1 MKIHP
6 TAIVEDGA
14 VLGAD
19 VEVGAYALVG
29 PEVII
34 GAGCRILSHAV
45 ITSRV
50 TMGTK
55 NIVGHGAVIGA
66 PPQDFAH
73 NESMV
78 SEVRIGS
85 GNTFRE
91 HVTIHRGTK
100 EGTATVVG
108 DDNLVMVGAH
118 FGHNSRIGNRTIIA
132 NNCLLAGYV
141 EVFDNAVL
149 GGGSVFHQHMRI
161 GRLSMVRGGT
171 RFGKDIVPFA
181 VADEDNI
188 LAGVNSIGLRRA
200 GFSSETRLELKRIF
214 KHIFRSGL
222 NVSQALKEIDDSQ
235 GCAEVREL
243 IGFIRDAK
251 RGVCIFHRPH
261 RMFATME
268 DTDDI

>member
-1 MKIHP
+1 MKIHS

-14 VLGAD
+14 VLGPD
-19 VEVGAYALVG
+19 VEVGPYALIG
-29 PEVII
+29 PDVIL

-55 NIVGHGAVIGA
+55 NVVGHGAVIGA

-100 EGTATVVG
+100 EGTATTVG

-118 FGHNSRIGNRTIIA
+118 FGHNTIVGNRAIIA
-132 NNCLLAGYV
+132 NNCLLGGYV
-141 EVFDNAVL
+141 QVEDGAVL
-149 GGGSVFHQHMRI
+149 GGGSVFHQHMRV

-188 LAGVNSIGLRRA
+188 LAGLNSIGLRRA
-200 GFSSETRLELKRIF
+200 GLSSETRLELKRIF

-222 NVSQALKEIDDSQ
+222 NISQALAEVDES
-235 GCAEVREL
+235 GLCAEAREM
-243 IGFIRDAK
+243 IAFIRSAK
-251 RGVCIFHRPH
+251 RGVCLLHRP
-261 RMFATME
+261 RRLSSSVE
-268 DTDDI
+268 DAEEN

>member
-19 VEVGAYALVG
+19 VEIGAYALIG
-29 PEVII
+29 PEAII

-45 ITSRV
+45 VTSRV
-50 TMGTK
+50 TMGAK

-118 FGHNSRIGNRTIIA
+118 FGHNSRIGDRTIIA

-141 EVFDNAVL
+141 EIGDGAVL
-149 GGGSVFHQHMRI
+149 GGGTAFHQHMRV
-161 GRLSMVRGGT
+161 GRLCMVRGGT
-171 RFGKDIVPFA
+171 RFGKDIAPFL
-181 VADEDNI
+181 VADGENI
-188 LAGVNSIGLRRA
+188 VSGLNAVGLRRA
-200 GFSSETRLELKRIF
+200 GFSSETRLELKRLF
-214 KHIFRSGL
+214 KEIFRSGR
-222 NVSQALKEIDDSQ
+222 NVSQALMEIGEAQ
-235 GCAEVREL
+235 WGGEAREM
-243 IGFIRDAK
+243 IDFIREAK
-251 RGVCIFHRPH
+251 RGICLAQGSRP
-261 RMFATME
+261 AGAPGE
-268 DTDDI
+268 DE